1 MVTYKERITDFGNV
15 VVERYNDNGTTS
27 FIPKNEANSD
37 YQAYLES
44 LKPEAKAPKVVDEAT
59 PE

>member
-1 MVTYKERITDFGNV
+1 MTNLIYQTVKNSVG
-15 VVERYNDNGTTS
+15 VEVIVRN
-27 FIPKNEANSD
+27 NEDGSQTQFFADPTNSD

-44 LKPEAKAPKVVDEAT
+44 LEPKATKVVDEAA

>member
-1 MVTYKERITDFGNV
+1 MEKYTYQKEVTESGWEYIKRSD
-15 VVERYNDNGTTS
+15 DA
-27 FIPKNEANSD
+27 FIPIDPANSD

-44 LKPEAKAPKVVDEAT
+44 LEPKAKAPKVVDEAA

>member
-1 MVTYKERITDFGNV
+1 MKYVINKDADGIETIV
-15 VVERYNDNGTTS
+15 LDNLDGS
-27 FIPKNEANSD
+27 ISYIPSDPANSD

-44 LKPEAKAPKVVDEAT
+44 LEPKAKATKVVDEAA